1 MRWQEGATLRTPTMG
16 ARAFIPMALA
26 GAVFLTLVP
35 AVAGTV
41 SAAEPSRNEGQQIV
55 RIAKAQ
61 RGDPWRYGANGPNSF
76 DCSGLVLYAYK
87 QAGDGRVLKDGELR
101 SAGSMYR
108 YFAARGKVSRSN
120 PKIGDIVAWGYG
132 SRITHVGLYIGDG
145 KAVSTLTS
153 GVRIHGVHA
162 VTAPFK
168 GYIHTGMSAKLT
180 SAGWAAVNEVSKV
193 LQAADAGGDAAA
205 ARVVEQGDVVTS
217 IGWFNL
223 RSGPGTSS
231 QVLGV
236 YQGGNEMTV
245 LGTGTDSIGRT
256 WLKVVLGSRV
266 GYVAQWLTVS

>member
-1 MRWQEGATLRTPTMG
+1 MRTPTMG

-26 GAVFLTLVP
+26 GAVLLTLVP

-61 RGDPWRYGANGPNSF
+61 RGDPWRYGANGPSSF

-87 QAGDGRVLKDGELR
+87 QAGDGRVLKDGDLR

-162 VTAPFK
+162 VTAR
-168 GYIHTGMSAKLT
+168 SRAT
-180 SAGWAAVNEVSKV
+180 STRACRPS
-193 LQAADAGGDAAA
+193 
-205 ARVVEQGDVVTS
+205 
-217 IGWFNL
+217 
-223 RSGPGTSS
+223 
-231 QVLGV
+231 
-236 YQGGNEMTV
+236 
-245 LGTGTDSIGRT
+245 
-256 WLKVVLGSRV
+256 
-266 GYVAQWLTVS
+266 